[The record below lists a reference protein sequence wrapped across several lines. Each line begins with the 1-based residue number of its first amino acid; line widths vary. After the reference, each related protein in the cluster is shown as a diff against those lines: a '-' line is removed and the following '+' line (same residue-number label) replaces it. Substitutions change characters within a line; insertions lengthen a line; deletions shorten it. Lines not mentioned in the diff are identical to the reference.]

1 MSELEPR
8 ALTSSLSEAFPK
20 NVIDRINSIPSSRQ
34 KIDQLLCAIED
45 GEATVVEK
53 FVSALQ
59 DLGYCDIVELI
70 DPTNLHSR
78 AGEFIRTLYYLYKVI
93 L

>member
-8 ALTSSLSEAFPK
+8 ALTSSLSEAFPQD
-20 NVIDRINSIPSSRQ
+20 VFDRINSTPNSRQ
-34 KIDQLLCAIED
+34 KIDQLLCAIEN
-45 GEATVVEK
+45 GKATIVEK

-70 DPTNLHSR
+70 DPTNLHCR
-78 AGEFIRTLYYLYKVI
+78 AGEFRRNLYYLYNVF